1 MIFKNTIWT
10 KNKLKSN
17 GTEKT
22 QRFSVSMK
30 LNIVNFLIIIS
41 SLISIIGAYEIQ
53 IGGKMHEL
61 NYFHQKYITQLVKT
75 VKSFEV
81 DSVSTNDVRKDIMLV
96 REQPIKCI
104 ELIGSFEILI
114 MKLIGTKNI
123 LQVCHDDLAVA
134 DNLLQKVQE
143 FDAAVFDKK
152 ALTHFLYQGINEFEY
167 SGMRFEPL
175 VSKTV
180 RVLFFI
186 VISIL
191 ITKAFIVPLI
201 GLILSNSV
209 AQDYQLLLIT
219 KTNLEEEKQRN
230 ALIQSERIESL
241 TIMVAGMAHE
251 INTPIGISITANSYL
266 GDTLGMLRKSYEDQ
280 ELTKSKFD
288 HFIAEMEKSNTLVM
302 NNLSRTA
309 KLVKSFKEVS
319 VDQFVDELQNIKLKP
334 YIEQILVSLVP
345 VTQSANIKFKLCC
358 DNDIQAS
365 IYGGVFSQIF
375 TNLVTNAINH
385 AFQDKEAGIISIS
398 VKESSDNEIHFSF
411 EDDGCGI
418 SEIDKIHIFAPF
430 FTTKRGEGGTGLGL
444 HILHNLVTDKLQG
457 RILCTSEIGTGTR
470 FDIYFPKIIK
480 VTD

>member
-1 MIFKNTIWT
+1 MNFKNSIL
-10 KNKLKSN
+10 KKSKLKPN
-17 GTEKT
+17 ETQKT
-22 QRFSVSMK
+22 NRFSVSMK
-30 LNIVNFLIIIS
+30 LNIVNVLIIIS

-53 IGGKMHEL
+53 MGGKMHEL

-75 VKSFEV
+75 VKSFEAESISV
-81 DSVSTNDVRKDIMLV
+81 DEVRKDIMMV
-96 REQPIKCI
+96 REQPIQCL
-104 ELIGSFEILI
+104 EFVGSFELLI

-123 LQVCHDDLAVA
+123 LQVCHDDLEIA
-134 DNLLQKVQE
+134 DNLLQKIQE
-143 FDAAVFDKK
+143 FETKVFDKK
-152 ALTHFLYQGINEFEY
+152 TLTNFLYQGINGFEH

-180 RVLFFI
+180 GILFFI

-201 GLILSNSV
+201 GLVLSNSV
-209 AQDYQLLLIT
+209 AKDYQLLLKT

-230 ALIQSERIESL
+230 ALIQSERVESL

-251 INTPIGISITANSYL
+251 VNTPIGISITANSYL
-266 GDTLGMLRKSYEDQ
+266 GDTLSNLRESYENQ

-288 HFIAEMEKSNTLVM
+288 NFIMEMEKSNTIVT

-319 VDQFVDELQNIKLKP
+319 VDQFVDELQSIKFKP
-334 YIEQILVSLVP
+334 YIEQLLVSLIP
-345 VTQSANIKFKLCC
+345 ITKSANVKLKLCC
-358 DNDIQAS
+358 DNDLQGT
-365 IYGGVFSQIF
+365 IYAGVFSQIV

-385 AFQDKEAGIISIS
+385 AFQHKDKGTLSIS
-398 VKESSDNEIHFSF
+398 VKESTDGEIHFSF

-418 SEIDKIHIFAPF
+418 SEINKIHIFDPF

-444 HILHNLVTDKLQG
+444 HILHNFVTDKLQG
-457 RILCTSEIGTGTR
+457 RVLCTSEVNVGTR